1 MYEKAK
7 KGFKLP
13 TKRVVVFI
21 SDVVHDEFTTYCEEH
36 DYIRPRLIE
45 LILEE
50 FLERY
55 GVKPVDKNGSPGE

>member
-7 KGFKLP
+7 KKYKLP

-50 FLERY
+50 FLDKY
-55 GVKPVDKNGSPGE
+55 GVKPGDKNGSPG

>member
-7 KGFKLP
+7 KKYKLS

-50 FLERY
+50 FLDKH
-55 GVKPVDKNGSPGE
+55 GVKPGDSDGSPG

>member
-7 KGFKLP
+7 KKYKLP

-50 FLERY
+50 FLDKH
-55 GVKPVDKNGSPGE
+55 GVRPGDSDGSPG

>member
-7 KGFKLP
+7 KKYKLP

-21 SDVVHDEFTTYCEEH
+21 SDVVHDEFTTYCEEN
-36 DYIRPRLIE
+36 DYMRPRLIE

-50 FLERY
+50 FLDKY
-55 GVKPVDKNGSPGE
+55 GFSPDKNKNN

>member
-7 KGFKLP
+7 KKYKLS

-50 FLERY
+50 FLDKH
-55 GVKPVDKNGSPGE
+55 GVRPGDSDGSPG